1 MIEKNILGVIKDDI
15 NELVHRLNFHQEGYL
30 RVFSLE
36 RTRKHFDDIFFSRY
50 KSVSGS
56 DLALVSEGLLQIIS
70 RFYHEVS
77 DLYFYFKMTE
87 DMPSAVSNKL
97 STSLKIIN
105 DIHTEF
111 IDAVVRLEIN
121 RDDSLESDFESNDG
135 TGKGSEHSESNNQV
149 SGELAEVFDNTG
161 KVPSEEIL
169 DLSVVEETFSREKK
183 TVDGSIE
190 DPNQINESVSIDEL
204 EDDDPP
210 PFVK

>member
-1 MIEKNILGVIKDDI
+1 MMEKNILGVIKDDM

-50 KSVSGS
+50 KTVSGS
-56 DLALVSEGLLQIIS
+56 DLALVSESLLQIIS

-97 STSLKIIN
+97 STSLKVIN

-111 IDAVVRLEIN
+111 VDFVVKLDLNNEE
-121 RDDSLESDFESNDG
+121 ESVSNLD
-135 TGKGSEHSESNNQV
+135 TGSEVYGLEGRSAEDKSEGIDEEQEV
-149 SGELAEVFDNTG
+149 S
-161 KVPSEEIL
+161 SEDSL
-169 DLSVVEETFSREKK
+169 DLSLLEENFSNTK
-183 TVDGSIE
+183 GSGE
-190 DPNQINESVSIDEL
+190 TSESEPTSEPDRGSDSISIDEL